1 MVDYKKATGAGGEMM
16 IRDLGS
22 TVEYWIK
29 AGSDNTWFS
38 SEGYSW
44 TYNGSTGSGT
54 YSYPQGG
61 AWKKLRSFTVTTDQT
76 VVFKIEDSGT
86 SGIGG
91 PTTFSQFINR
101 TSAPGK
107 PGAWVVEQ
115 IWDTSIQGDT
125 DSMPNGGIAI
135 DQVQVRYS
143 LSSSASSPLYY
154 DPGTDGYG
162 TITGL
167 ARKTKYYFW
176 VRTHNSKGWSVWS
189 SATSATT
196 HDFPP
201 APTAVVPSEL
211 TQSTVKASFSSNG
224 DGGSP
229 VLEWQV
235 GHSTDPAGPTAFQ
248 SGESGMTVTG
258 LTAGAIT
265 YLWARG
271 RNTYGWG
278 DWSAVA
284 TAALVAG
291 AWITY
296 DGVQKRAVPYV
307 KVDGVWR
314 VAEVRVNIKGLWKG
328 TG

>member
-1 MVDYKKATGAGGEMM
+1 MADYTKSIGSTGTMM
-16 IRDLGS
+16 IRDTG
-22 TVEYWIK
+22 TYVEFWLK
-29 AGSDNTWFS
+29 A
-38 SEGYSW
+38 
-44 TYNGSTGSGT
+44 GSGT
-54 YSYPQGG
+54 YDYDLDWGYTVNGVTDNTNSFRFESGG
-61 AWKKLRSFTVTTDQT
+61 AYQRLGRWNVTTDQT
-76 VVFKIEDSGT
+76 VTFRVYYTGT
-86 SGIGG
+86 SGLGSGG
-91 PTTFSQFINR
+91 TLSASINR
-101 TSAPGK
+101 TSAPGT

-176 VRTHNSKGWSVWS
+176 VRTHNSKGWSAWS

-258 LTAGAIT
+258 LTAGAVT
-265 YLWARG
+265 YLWVRG

-296 DGVQKRAVPYV
+296 GGVQKRAVPYV
-307 KVDGVWR
+307 KVAGVWR